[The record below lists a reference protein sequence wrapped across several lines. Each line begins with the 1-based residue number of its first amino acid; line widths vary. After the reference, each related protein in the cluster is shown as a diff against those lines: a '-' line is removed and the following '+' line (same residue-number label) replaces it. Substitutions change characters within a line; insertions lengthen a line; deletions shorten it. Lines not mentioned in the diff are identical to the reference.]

1 MEDLLKQENAQ
12 LRTKME
18 FLRRRV
24 KKLDEYTDLMES
36 KIYSLSKM
44 LRRYQKEIVNVRKEK
59 L

>member
-1 MEDLLKQENAQ
+1 MEDLLKQENVQ
-12 LRTKME
+12 LHMKNQS
-18 FLRRRV
+18 LRQRV